1 MKFFNALFII
11 SGNISNSLAKGT
23 RSFFE
28 SLSRLQINNSRAKY
42 NQQVNKS
49 DQEKIASDFRRI
61 GKDMYVALDKY
72 RAKNGY

>member
-1 MKFFNALFII
+1 MKFFNTLFII

-23 RSFFE
+23 RSFFA